1 MSPLRRFCARFVR
14 RKAPRPVYRN
24 AHRKNSDVFEYVKY
38 APALTALR
46 QIAIPTI
53 IGFRIKKDGPVPPSL
68 TDPRPSF
75 AILETDEEIAAWQK
89 LFVSKISYETDM
101 AAVDEELKLHS
112 LVNFHKPGA
121 KTYEVLSE
129 KPLLKWNDRPSVLP
143 DSPLCFSGTAFL
155 PEVSDAGWPPL
166 SVTMGP
172 VNFDDQAARGRYGFE
187 QPPLEI

>member
-1 MSPLRRFCARFVR
+1 MSRLRRFLARFLQ
-14 RKAPRPVYRN
+14 RKAPHPVYRN

-38 APALTALR
+38 APSLTALR

-75 AILETDEEIAAWQK
+75 AILETNEEIAAWQK
-89 LFVSKISYETDM
+89 LFASKISYETDM
-101 AAVDEELKLHS
+101 AAVNEELRMHRLF
-112 LVNFHKPGA
+112 NFHKPSA
-121 KTYEVLSE
+121 KTYEVFSE
-129 KPLLKWNDRPSVLP
+129 KPLLRWNDRRSVLP
-143 DSPLCFSGTAFL
+143 DSPFCFSGAAFL

-172 VNFDDQAARGRYGFE
+172 LDFDDQAARGRYGFE
-187 QPPLEI
+187 QPPSEI